1 MLRHATR
8 GCQARPSSE
17 KLSGLPK
24 GTAGWAF
31 CLMRR
36 PAISR
41 NFQAFTCFLFKS
53 GKLAVMRRF
62 STRNPLHTLAELNVT
77 PLLDLC
83 FVLLIIF
90 MITTPLMENGV
101 DLVVPSSA
109 TAETQINPA
118 ETQIIQ
124 IDRNDSLKLNGEVT
138 SRANLETQLTA
149 LKARD
154 PQISVVVRPDREL
167 AIQKFIDVMDILK
180 RVGIGR
186 VGVMTRR
193 EGGEQGSDE

>member
-1 MLRHATR
+1 M
-8 GCQARPSSE
+8 
-17 KLSGLPK
+17 
-24 GTAGWAF
+24 
-31 CLMRR
+31 
-36 PAISR
+36 
-41 NFQAFTCFLFKS
+41 
-53 GKLAVMRRF
+53 
-62 STRNPLHTLAELNVT
+62 T

-90 MITTPLMENGV
+90 MITTPLMENSI

-109 TAETQINPA
+109 TAKTQVDPS

-124 IDRNDSLKLNGEVT
+124 IDRNDVLKLNGQVT
-138 SRANLETQLTA
+138 NRSDLEAALAA

-154 PQISVVVRPDREL
+154 PQMSVVVRPDRDL
-167 AIQKFIDVMDILK
+167 AIQKFIEVMDVLK

-193 EGGEQGSDE
+193 EEGSQQSTNQ

>member
-1 MLRHATR
+1 
-8 GCQARPSSE
+8 
-17 KLSGLPK
+17 
-24 GTAGWAF
+24 
-31 CLMRR
+31 
-36 PAISR
+36 
-41 NFQAFTCFLFKS
+41 
-53 GKLAVMRRF
+53 MRRF
-62 STRNPLHTLAELNVT
+62 SSRNPLHTLAELNVT

-90 MITTPLMENGV
+90 MITTPLMENSI

-109 TAETQINPA
+109 TAKTQVDPS

-124 IDRNDSLKLNGEVT
+124 IDRNDVLKLNGQVT
-138 SRANLETQLTA
+138 SRSDLEATLVA

-154 PQISVVVRPDREL
+154 PQISVVVRPDRDL
-167 AIQKFIDVMDILK
+167 AIQKFIEVMDVLK

-193 EGGEQGSDE
+193 EEGSQQNTNQ

>member
-1 MLRHATR
+1 
-8 GCQARPSSE
+8 
-17 KLSGLPK
+17 
-24 GTAGWAF
+24 
-31 CLMRR
+31 
-36 PAISR
+36 
-41 NFQAFTCFLFKS
+41 
-53 GKLAVMRRF
+53 MRRF
-62 STRNPLHTLAELNVT
+62 SSRNALHTLAELNVT

-90 MITTPLMENGV
+90 MITTPLMENSI

-109 TAETQINPA
+109 TAKTQVDPS

-124 IDRNDSLKLNGEVT
+124 IDRNDVLKLNGQVL
-138 SRANLETQLTA
+138 NLSDLEAALAA

-154 PQISVVVRPDREL
+154 PQISVVVRPDRDL
-167 AIQKFIDVMDILK
+167 AIQKFIEVMDVLK

-193 EGGEQGSDE
+193 EEGSQQNTNQ

>member
-1 MLRHATR
+1 
-8 GCQARPSSE
+8 
-17 KLSGLPK
+17 
-24 GTAGWAF
+24 
-31 CLMRR
+31 MRR
-36 PAISR
+36 S
-41 NFQAFTCFLFKS
+41 
-53 GKLAVMRRF
+53 
-62 STRNPLHTLAELNVT
+62 RNPLHTLAELNVT

-90 MITTPLMENGV
+90 MITTPLMENSI

-109 TAETQINPA
+109 TAKTQVDPS

-124 IDRNDSLKLNGEVT
+124 IDRNDVLKLNGKVT
-138 SRANLETQLTA
+138 SRPELESQLAA

-154 PQISVVVRPDREL
+154 PQLSVVVRPDRDL
-167 AIQKFIDVMDILK
+167 AIQKFIEVMDILK

-193 EGGEQGSDE
+193 EGGQAEGAP

>member
-1 MLRHATR
+1 
-8 GCQARPSSE
+8 
-17 KLSGLPK
+17 
-24 GTAGWAF
+24 
-31 CLMRR
+31 
-36 PAISR
+36 
-41 NFQAFTCFLFKS
+41 
-53 GKLAVMRRF
+53 MRRF
-62 STRNPLHTLAELNVT
+62 SSRNPLHTLAELNVT

-90 MITTPLMENGV
+90 MITTPLMENSI

-109 TAETQINPA
+109 TAKTQVDPS

-124 IDRNDSLKLNGEVT
+124 IDRNDVLKLNGQVT
-138 SRANLETQLTA
+138 NRSDLEAALAA

-154 PQISVVVRPDREL
+154 PQLSVVVRPDRDL
-167 AIQKFIDVMDILK
+167 AIQKFIEVMDVLK

-193 EGGEQGSDE
+193 EEGSQQNTDQ

>member
-1 MLRHATR
+1 
-8 GCQARPSSE
+8 
-17 KLSGLPK
+17 
-24 GTAGWAF
+24 
-31 CLMRR
+31 
-36 PAISR
+36 
-41 NFQAFTCFLFKS
+41 
-53 GKLAVMRRF
+53 MRRF
-62 STRNPLHTLAELNVT
+62 SSRNPLHTLAELNVT

-90 MITTPLMENGV
+90 MITTPLMENSI

-109 TAETQINPA
+109 TAKTQIDPS

-124 IDRNDSLKLNGEVT
+124 IDRNDVLKLNGQVT
-138 SRANLETQLTA
+138 NRSDLEAALAA

-154 PQISVVVRPDREL
+154 PQLSVVVRPDRDL
-167 AIQKFIDVMDILK
+167 AIQKFIEVMDVLK

-193 EGGEQGSDE
+193 EEGSQQNTNQ

>member
-1 MLRHATR
+1 
-8 GCQARPSSE
+8 
-17 KLSGLPK
+17 
-24 GTAGWAF
+24 
-31 CLMRR
+31 
-36 PAISR
+36 
-41 NFQAFTCFLFKS
+41 
-53 GKLAVMRRF
+53 MRRF
-62 STRNPLHTLAELNVT
+62 SSRNPLHTLAELNVT

-90 MITTPLMENGV
+90 MITTPLMENSI

-109 TAETQINPA
+109 TAKTQVDPS

-124 IDRNDSLKLNGEVT
+124 IDRNDVLKLNGQVLNR
-138 SRANLETQLTA
+138 SDLEAALTA

-154 PQISVVVRPDREL
+154 PQVSVVVRPDRDL
-167 AIQKFIDVMDILK
+167 AIQKFIEVMDVLR

-193 EGGEQGSDE
+193 EEGSQQNTNQ

>member
-1 MLRHATR
+1 
-8 GCQARPSSE
+8 
-17 KLSGLPK
+17 
-24 GTAGWAF
+24 
-31 CLMRR
+31 
-36 PAISR
+36 
-41 NFQAFTCFLFKS
+41 
-53 GKLAVMRRF
+53 MRRF

-90 MITTPLMENGV
+90 MITTPLMENSV

-109 TAETQINPA
+109 TAKTEISPE

-124 IDRNDSLKLNGEVT
+124 LDRNDVLKLNGEVT
-138 SRANLETQLTA
+138 NKADLEWQLAA

-154 PQISVVVRPDREL
+154 SQISVVVRPDRDL

-193 EGGEQGSDE
+193 EEGQPGGRE

>member
-1 MLRHATR
+1 
-8 GCQARPSSE
+8 
-17 KLSGLPK
+17 
-24 GTAGWAF
+24 
-31 CLMRR
+31 
-36 PAISR
+36 
-41 NFQAFTCFLFKS
+41 
-53 GKLAVMRRF
+53 MRRF
-62 STRNPLHTLAELNVT
+62 SSRNPLHTLAELNVT

-90 MITTPLMENGV
+90 MITTPLMENSI

-109 TAETQINPA
+109 TAKTQVDLS

-124 IDRNDSLKLNGEVT
+124 IDRNDVLKLNGQVT
-138 SRANLETQLTA
+138 SRSDLEAALVA

-154 PQISVVVRPDREL
+154 PQISVVVRPDRDL
-167 AIQKFIDVMDILK
+167 AIQKFIEVMDVLK

-193 EGGEQGSDE
+193 EEGSQQNTNQ

>member
-1 MLRHATR
+1 
-8 GCQARPSSE
+8 
-17 KLSGLPK
+17 
-24 GTAGWAF
+24 
-31 CLMRR
+31 
-36 PAISR
+36 
-41 NFQAFTCFLFKS
+41 
-53 GKLAVMRRF
+53 MRRF

-90 MITTPLMENGV
+90 MITTPLMENSV

-109 TAETQINPA
+109 TAKTEISPE

-124 IDRNDSLKLNGEVT
+124 LDRNDVLKLNGEVT
-138 SRANLETQLTA
+138 NKADLELQLAA

-154 PQISVVVRPDREL
+154 SQISVVVRPDRDL

-180 RVGIGR
+180 LVGIGR

-193 EGGEQGSDE
+193 EEGQPGGRE

>member
-1 MLRHATR
+1 
-8 GCQARPSSE
+8 
-17 KLSGLPK
+17 
-24 GTAGWAF
+24 
-31 CLMRR
+31 
-36 PAISR
+36 
-41 NFQAFTCFLFKS
+41 
-53 GKLAVMRRF
+53 MRRF
-62 STRNPLHTLAELNVT
+62 SSRNPLHTLAELNVT

-90 MITTPLMENGV
+90 MITTPLMENSV

-109 TAETQINPA
+109 TAKTQIDPS

-124 IDRNDSLKLNGEVT
+124 IDRNDVLKLNGQVT
-138 SRANLETQLTA
+138 SRSDLEAQLAA

-154 PQISVVVRPDREL
+154 PQMSVVVRPDRDL

-193 EGGEQGSDE
+193 EEGNPGSSE